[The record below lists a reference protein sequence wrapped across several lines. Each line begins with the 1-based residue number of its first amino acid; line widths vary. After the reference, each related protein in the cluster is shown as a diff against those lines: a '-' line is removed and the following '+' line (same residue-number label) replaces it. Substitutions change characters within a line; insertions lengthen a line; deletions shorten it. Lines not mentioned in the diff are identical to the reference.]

1 MKKLLILLFIVA
13 FAAVNNV
20 SAANYKLDNAKIDVL
35 FETAQDANTSLLAQ
49 SLNLDNSF
57 AASKFSSAKSEKTFV
72 AALLL
77 DIFLGGFGVHRFYLG
92 TEILTGV
99 GYILTCGGIF
109 GIIPLIDMIV
119 LIVDN
124 DDISKYVDNSK
135 FFMWSK

>member
-13 FAAVNNV
+13 FAAVSNV

-49 SLNLDNSF
+49 SLNLDNRF
-57 AASKFSSAKSEKTFV
+57 AASELSSVKSEKTFV

-92 TEILTGV
+92 TKVMTGI

-119 LIVDN
+119 LIVHN

-135 FFMWSK
+135 FFMWSE

>member
-13 FAAVNNV
+13 FAAVSNV

-49 SLNLDNSF
+49 SLNLDNRF
-57 AASKFSSAKSEKTFV
+57 ADSELSSVKSEKTFV

-92 TEILTGV
+92 TKVMTGI

-135 FFMWSK
+135 FFMWAE

>member
-13 FAAVNNV
+13 FAAVSNV

-49 SLNLDNSF
+49 SLNLDNRF
-57 AASKFSSAKSEKTFV
+57 ADSELSSVKSEKTFV

-92 TEILTGV
+92 TKVMTGI

-119 LIVDN
+119 LIVNN

-135 FFMWSK
+135 FFMWAE